1 MSGSRQ
7 NRFSNR
13 LVHHPDA
20 VSLRSRNGM
29 ATTKG
34 ETVEER
40 EEAVP
45 ELLLLEPEILA
56 WLESTDRNVGN
67 DSSPTASSTETS
79 TRGQKEDA

>member
-7 NRFSNR
+7 NRFPDR
-13 LVHHPDA
+13 LVQHPNA
-20 VSLRSRNGM
+20 ASLRSRNCI

-40 EEAVP
+40 EEAVR

-67 DSSPTASSTETS
+67 DSSAAAESADTS
-79 TRGQKEDA
+79 TRGKKEDG

>member
-13 LVHHPDA
+13 LVHHPNA

-40 EEAVP
+40 EEAVG

-56 WLESTDRNVGN
+56 WLESTDRNVGD
-67 DSSPTASSTETS
+67 DSSATAEPTETS
-79 TRGQKEDA
+79 TRGTKEDA

>member
-1 MSGSRQ
+1 
-7 NRFSNR
+7 
-13 LVHHPDA
+13 
-20 VSLRSRNGM
+20 M

-40 EEAVP
+40 EEAVR

-67 DSSPTASSTETS
+67 DSSADGRVDRHVHAWQEGGRVACIRESSN
-79 TRGQKEDA
+79 